1 MQKHYPEIGDV
12 RMYGLDG
19 GIELVK
25 DRDSKEPNPDFA
37 NKVIYYA
44 FQHGVV
50 MITLKGNILRFQ
62 PPLVIS
68 HEDLDRALDVLD
80 DAFAAAENN
89 QVIIPSN
96 DKIGW

>member
-1 MQKHYPEIGDV
+1 
-12 RMYGLDG
+12 
-19 GIELVK
+19 
-25 DRDSKEPNPDFA
+25 
-37 NKVIYYA
+37 
-44 FQHGVV
+44 